1 MVKSFSERYG
11 VLVPE
16 KEITIREDA
25 PEHMRDYLFLL
36 MRRHAIPLRKL
47 REIVCAVLRE
57 APDRGNWSENMYME
71 SEVQSLMNNCD
82 WNKIYDIIEAFYSA
96 LNLAQKE
103 DFSNEINAY
112 FREKGIGW
120 KMADGLIEARGQEDF
135 EEAVKEVVT
144 ELGKKNLSTAK
155 TEIKEA
161 LQDLSRRPTPDL
173 TGSIQHS
180 LAALE
185 CVSREVVGNKKATLG
200 ELINKNPNIVPPP
213 LNDVISKIWGYSS
226 EQGRHLREGRDPQYD
241 EAELMVHLS
250 ATLCTYL
257 SKKHMQLN
265 GVNPFDI

>member
-1 MVKSFSERYG
+1 
-11 VLVPE
+11 
-16 KEITIREDA
+16 
-25 PEHMRDYLFLL
+25 
-36 MRRHAIPLRKL
+36 
-47 REIVCAVLRE
+47 
-57 APDRGNWSENMYME
+57 
-71 SEVQSLMNNCD
+71 
-82 WNKIYDIIEAFYSA
+82 
-96 LNLAQKE
+96 
-103 DFSNEINAY
+103 
-112 FREKGIGW
+112 
-120 KMADGLIEARGQEDF
+120 
-135 EEAVKEVVT
+135 
-144 ELGKKNLSTAK
+144 
-155 TEIKEA
+155 